1 MRRGARLLLQ
11 LRPYTLL
18 FVTNIVATLVASVMD
33 GATFVLL
40 IPFLRALFGQQAL
53 PATGTSGVE
62 DVLAKIA
69 GPFLAAGG
77 GAPEL
82 ALRNV
87 VLVLLGALVLKNV
100 AQYAAAVSSVAIEEG
115 VVRDLRVRLFRH
127 LQTLPLGFFQRTKG
141 GQLLARVVSDTDQ
154 VKTAITAALASLL
167 RNVSL
172 IVVYVAIL
180 LGLSWRLTLIAIV
193 AAPVLAL
200 IIRPMIA
207 RVRRRS
213 REQADER
220 GELTSLVAE
229 MVASI
234 KLVRAYVAEAFEAER
249 FQRLADRYRRRV
261 LRAQGWSTLTSPVS
275 EIFAGLVIVLIFSY
289 GTHLALG
296 ASATLRPE
304 VFIAFIAVALRLMSP
319 VKAVAQYPTIMA
331 GAVAAADRVFEV
343 LDLPPDEGD
352 RPGEIAAAFRERIE
366 YRRVSFSYDGTEA
379 AVLRDVDLEVR
390 RGQVVAIV
398 GPSGAGKTTLVDLLP
413 RFYEPTSGGILID
426 GVPITRFTR
435 ASVRALMGIVSQETV
450 LLNDSVFANV
460 AYGRSDF
467 TLEQVRAA
475 ARAANADEFIAQL
488 PEGYDTLLGERGT
501 RLSGGQRQRIAIAR
515 ALLRDPPV
523 LILDEATSA
532 LDAESERLVQEAIDR
547 LMAHRTVL
555 VIAHRLTTVRHAD
568 LIVVLSEGRI
578 VEHGTHDA
586 LFAAGGV
593 YRRLHD
599 MQFRV

>member
-1 MRRGARLLLQ
+1 MSRGARLLLL

-18 FVTNIVATLVASVMD
+18 FTTNILATLVASVMD

-40 IPFLRALFGQQAL
+40 IPFLRALFGQEAL
-53 PATGTSGVE
+53 PTTGASGVE

-69 GPFLAAGG
+69 GPFLAAG
-77 GAPEL
+77 APAV

-87 VLVLLGALVLKNV
+87 VVVLLGALVLKNV

-141 GQLLARVVSDTDQ
+141 GQLLARVVSDADQ
-154 VKTAITAALASLL
+154 VKTAVTAALASLL

-275 EIFAGLVIVLIFSY
+275 EIFAGLVVALILFY

-304 VFIAFIAVALRLMSP
+304 VFIAFIFLALRLMSP

-343 LDLPPDEGD
+343 LDLPSDEGD
-352 RPGEIAAAFRERIE
+352 RPGEIPAAFRERIE

-435 ASVRALMGIVSQETV
+435 ASLRALLGIVSQETV

-467 TLEQVRAA
+467 TLDQVRHA
-475 ARAANADEFIAQL
+475 ARAANADEFVAQL
-488 PEGYDTLLGERGT
+488 PQGYDTLLGERGT

-568 LIVVLSEGRI
+568 LIVVLSGGRI
-578 VEHGTHDA
+578 VERGTHDA

>member
-1 MRRGARLLLQ
+1 MSRGARLLLL

-18 FVTNIVATLVASVMD
+18 FTTNILATLLASVMD

-40 IPFLRALFGQQAL
+40 IPFLRALFGQEAL
-53 PATGTSGVE
+53 PTTGASGVE

-69 GPFLAAGG
+69 GPFLAA

-154 VKTAITAALASLL
+154 VKTAVTAALASLL
-167 RNVSL
+167 RNASL

-180 LGLSWRLTLIAIV
+180 LGLSWQLTLIAIV

-234 KLVRAYVAEAFEAER
+234 KLVRAYVAEAFEADR

-275 EIFAGLVIVLIFSY
+275 EIFAGLVVALILFY

-343 LDLPPDEGD
+343 LDLRPDEGD
-352 RPGEIAAAFRERIE
+352 RPGEIPAAFRERIE

-450 LLNDSVFANV
+450 LLNDTVFANV

-467 TLEQVRAA
+467 TFEQVRAA

-547 LMAHRTVL
+547 LMAHRTAL

-578 VEHGTHDA
+578 VERGTHDA